1 MVDNF
6 GLAEVV
12 AEDAS
17 VGGTEELQQF
27 SQSTL
32 QQYIARFQLHAQN
45 LQSCKV
51 YFGTAANQFSFDNES
66 TSIMNQMKI
75 VNQQANN
82 LKKYPSRKGGDDIF
96 PTDQLEEVLKDIAK
110 ETEVNSQNNLQT
122 AQNNIEYNKA
132 INSFQKVVLEIS
144 RDVYKLREEVTGIVE
159 HFAFTYS
166 GGRGKIA
173 ATTIPVDQ
181 FFNDLLNN
189 PAFSEVLKLEQR
201 GTGIND
207 WAFRFN
213 NRATKSVLA
222 QLVEN
227 GKGINYIIE
236 NILNEDGNFINAKN
250 LYNTAKQATYNKFI
264 RYKDLNKKEKSR
276 VDSQFSNDID
286 RINYGYLVVRKSFQ
300 TGFVAQSIFNAFIN
314 NTNYRYETDRIAW
327 YKGADVMK
335 EGTNIGYSVKN
346 LLNQAPTLFAVNSVE
361 RALREINI
369 TLTRVKNLDFDTIK
383 SVLKQAVFSPAEEL
397 GLAANTDIEDI
408 LNILQV

>member
-1 MVDNF
+1 MVDSF
-6 GLAEVV
+6 GLAEVI

-17 VGGTEELQQF
+17 MGGTEELQQF

-166 GGRGKIA
+166 GGKGKIA

-227 GKGINYIIE
+227 GKGVNYIIE
-236 NILNEDGNFINAKN
+236 NILNEDGNFVNAKN

-276 VDSQFSNDID
+276 VDSQFGNDID
-286 RINYGYLVVRKSFQ
+286 RIDYGYLVVRKSFQ

-314 NTNYRYETDRIAW
+314 NTNYRYETDRVAW

-369 TLTRVKNLDFDTIK
+369 TLARIKNLDFDTIK

-408 LNILQV
+408 LNILHV

>member
-1 MVDNF
+1 MVDSF

-236 NILNEDGNFINAKN
+236 NILNEDGNFVNAKN

-369 TLTRVKNLDFDTIK
+369 TLARVKNLDFDTIK

-408 LNILQV
+408 LNILHV

>member
-75 VNQQANN
+75 VNQQTNN

-314 NTNYRYETDRIAW
+314 NTNYRYETDRVAW

-369 TLTRVKNLDFDTIK
+369 TLARVKNLDFDTIK